1 MEFKLAKINWRFWQ
15 NNQRELVS
23 PERDWRLMCALAA
36 LAIIAIFVLYF
47 WAGRVVDNMED
58 NLNLEAQDT
67 GNPVKLFTREEIAK
81 HAEGLQLKQA
91 KFERLIGGESN

>member
-15 NNQRELVS
+15 NNQRELIS

-47 WAGRVVDNMED
+47 WAGRAVNSLE
-58 NLNLEAQDT
+58 NNLETQETDSS
-67 GNPVKLFTREEIAK
+67 VKLFTREEIAK

-91 KFERLIGGESN
+91 EFERLISGESN